1 MDPDCG
7 ALGRYTVNLSGLSFR
22 GPWGVTAEER
32 ATGCSIKVDVT
43 VLTEGDGPETDNVD
57 DTVDYARLAGLVEEC
72 VFEGGNLLEHLAGRI
87 TERIMQAFS
96 SVESVTVTVY
106 KAPAPLPQVHDHASV
121 TMSCSRA
128 LAKSAARDNP
138 EPKP

>member
-22 GPWGVTAEER
+22 GPWGVSDEER
-32 ATGCSIKVDVT
+32 AAGCDIKVDVA
-43 VLTEGDGPETDNVD
+43 VVVEGDAPRTDRID
-57 DTVDYARLAGLVEEC
+57 DTVDYARLASLVEEC

-87 TERIMQAFS
+87 TERIMQACS
-96 SVESVTVTVY
+96 LVESVTVTVY

-121 TMSCSRA
+121 TIACSRA